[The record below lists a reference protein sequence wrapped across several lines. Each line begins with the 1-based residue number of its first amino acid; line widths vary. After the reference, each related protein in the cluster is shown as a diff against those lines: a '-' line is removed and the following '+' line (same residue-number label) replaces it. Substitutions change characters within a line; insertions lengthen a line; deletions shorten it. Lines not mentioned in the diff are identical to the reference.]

1 VFLFLRP
8 ILYVQYLNNPRDR
21 GREKDNFDRRG
32 QCMSHVLRLVR
43 VDHFAKSIYS
53 CYYRRLLCTLLPLQL
68 RHTSG
73 MAENKQQPQGILE
86 KVKNLAVGIKRI
98 FFKLFLLFVG
108 DTPEAKQKKDK
119 KNNKHSN
126 EVYFLPFNSLVLT
139 CSWFHVQTSLTIA
152 SKSLMS
158 IGQSTK
164 LRLQVHFCAV
174 R

>member
-1 VFLFLRP
+1 
-8 ILYVQYLNNPRDR
+8 
-21 GREKDNFDRRG
+21 
-32 QCMSHVLRLVR
+32 MSHVLRLVR

-53 CYYRRLLCTLLPLQL
+53 CYYRRLLCPLSPLQL
-68 RHTSG
+68 RYTSG

-86 KVKNLAVGIKRI
+86 KVKNLALGIKRI

-119 KNNKHSN
+119 KKDKHSN
-126 EVYFLPFNSLVLT
+126 EVYFLPLNTLVLT

-152 SKSLMS
+152 SKSLMN

-164 LRLQVHFCAV
+164 LRLQVQFPCPLGCAV
-174 R
+174 KMTDFR

>member
-1 VFLFLRP
+1 
-8 ILYVQYLNNPRDR
+8 
-21 GREKDNFDRRG
+21 
-32 QCMSHVLRLVR
+32 
-43 VDHFAKSIYS
+43 
-53 CYYRRLLCTLLPLQL
+53 
-68 RHTSG
+68 

-86 KVKNLAVGIKRI
+86 KVKNLALGIKRV

-108 DTPEAKQKKDK
+108 DITPEAKQKKDK
-119 KNNKHSN
+119 KKDKHSN
-126 EVYFLPFNSLVLT
+126 EVYFLPFNSFVLT

-164 LRLQVHFCAV
+164 LRLQVHFPIPSRLRCKMTDF